1 MDALVITEDHA
12 LVIDERPTP
21 QPGPHEVLVH
31 VAGAGLNRADLLQ
44 RAGSYP
50 PPPGSPVDI
59 PGMEFSGVV
68 TEVGD
73 AVNRVASGDVVF
85 GIVGGGAQA
94 EYLAVHELHCARV
107 PAGYD
112 PVTAGGVP
120 ENFITAH
127 DALRTIAAV
136 QPGERVLIHAV
147 GSGVGTA
154 ALQLARAWGCPTVGT
169 ARTPDKLARALELG
183 LDHAVLADRELDPEA
198 LARRV
203 LDQAGPCDVVI
214 DLVGGDYVRAD
225 VAAAAPRGRVVLIGL
240 LAGSRTGNL
249 SVGAVLGKR
258 LTLVGT
264 TLRGRSVAEKAAATD
279 AFTEDVVPLL
289 AAGTVGPVMDGT
301 FPLARA
307 EEAYSHLA
315 SDSTFG
321 KVILTP

>member
-1 MDALVITEDHA
+1 MDALVITGDHA
-12 LVIDERPTP
+12 LEVDERPTP
-21 QPGPHEVLVH
+21 LPGPHEVLVR

-59 PGMEFSGVV
+59 PGMEFSGIV
-68 TEVGD
+68 TGLGD
-73 AVNRVASGDVVF
+73 AVSRVALGDVVF

-94 EYLAVHELHCARV
+94 EYLAVHELHCAPV
-107 PAGYD
+107 PDGYD
-112 PVTAGGVP
+112 HVTAGGVP

-154 ALQLARAWGCPTVGT
+154 ALQLARVWGCPTVGT
-169 ARTPDKLARALELG
+169 ARTPDKLERALELG

-198 LARRV
+198 LAKRI
-203 LDQAGPCDVVI
+203 LEEAGPCDVVI

-240 LAGSRTGNL
+240 VAGSRTSNL

-264 TLRGRSVAEKAAATD
+264 TLRGRSVEEKAAATD
-279 AFTEDVVPLL
+279 AFTRDVVPLL
-289 AAGTVGPVMDGT
+289 AAGTVGPVIEAT
-301 FPLARA
+301 FPLDRA
-307 EEAYSHLA
+307 EAAYAHLA
-315 SDSTFG
+315 SDTTFG